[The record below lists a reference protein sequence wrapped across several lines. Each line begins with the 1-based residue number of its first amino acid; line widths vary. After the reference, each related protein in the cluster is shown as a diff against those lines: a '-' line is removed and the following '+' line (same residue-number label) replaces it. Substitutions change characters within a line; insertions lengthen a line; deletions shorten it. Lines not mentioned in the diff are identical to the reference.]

1 MEANSSR
8 PEEGEIS
15 TSNSDIDVSG
25 SFRVPTKPGRLYK
38 KRRERKRLEQ
48 RNRAPG
54 VHVQCHCNARKQL
67 EHLQSQIKLH
77 NVETIASEIVKV
89 TSTTLKKY
97 QNIIET
103 LKLALDIANGNSKIL
118 QETLENQIH
127 LNDWLISKDWATRP
141 PLYHD
146 IYLRSM
152 KIQQEKIKQL
162 SKSAQELEEPK
173 VQE

>member
-1 MEANSSR
+1 MER
-8 PEEGEIS
+8 PEEGELS
-15 TSNSDIDVSG
+15 TSNSDIEVSG
-25 SFRVPTKPGRLYK
+25 SFRMPIRPGRFLK
-38 KRRERKRLEQ
+38 KRERKRLQQ
-48 RNRAPG
+48 RSRAPSEH
-54 VHVQCHCNARKQL
+54 VHCQCEAKKELQQL
-67 EHLQSQIKLH
+67 ESRIRLY
-77 NVETIASEIVKV
+77 NVGTIASEIVKV

-103 LKLALDIANGNSKIL
+103 LKKALDISNENSKIL
-118 QETLENQIH
+118 QETLDNQIH

-141 PLYHD
+141 PLYHE
-146 IYLRSM
+146 IYLRNM